1 MVDVSVCV
9 LSHFSCV
16 QLFVTLWTASCQAP
30 LSVGFSRQENELI
43 AIPSSEGSSQPWI
56 EAMSPTLRVDSLP
69 LSPQGSL
76 IMVDTYHYTF
86 VKTHRIY
93 FPVASMVA

>member
-1 MVDVSVCV
+1 MVDVSVCM

-30 LSVGFSRQENELI
+30 LSVGFCRQENELI